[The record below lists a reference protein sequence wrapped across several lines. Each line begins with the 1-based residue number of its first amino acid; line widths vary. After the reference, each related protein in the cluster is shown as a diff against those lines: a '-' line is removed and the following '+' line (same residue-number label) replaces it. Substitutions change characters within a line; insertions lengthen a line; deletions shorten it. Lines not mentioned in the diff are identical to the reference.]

1 MGALLVNAAG
11 VATVGAMHAAG
22 TSSLDARPTGQCA
35 LELSESARDLV
46 AHSGMALVVVDGTS
60 RSATGSVVTAS
71 GPCSLGR
78 CSGSGSGT
86 SDGVALG
93 SRVSLVAA

>member
-1 MGALLVNAAG
+1 V
-11 VATVGAMHAAG
+11 HAAG

-35 LELSESARDLV
+35 LELGESTRDLV
-46 AHSGMALVVVDGTS
+46 AHSGMALVVVDGSS

-71 GPCSLGR
+71 GPRSLSR
-78 CSGSGSGT
+78 CGGSGSRT

-93 SRVSLVAA
+93 SSVSLVAA

>member
-1 MGALLVNAAG
+1 
-11 VATVGAMHAAG
+11 MHTASA
-22 TSSLDARPTGQCA
+22 SSLDSRSAGQGA
-35 LELSESARDLV
+35 LELGECTGDFV

-86 SDGVALG
+86 SDGVVLG